1 MKTKFKVLFIYPN
14 TMMAT
19 LLPLNVSM
27 LSACLKKVGCE
38 VELFDTT
45 YYKTEDIS
53 FEQKKVELLQVKP
66 FNLEKSGI
74 RFKNTDI
81 FEDLK
86 KHVNGYKPDLIG
98 ITLVEDTIDLG
109 LSLLEAIQDYH
120 APVIAGGVG
129 VNFNAEKLIRHH
141 CVDMLCIGE
150 GELAIVELFQSMQ
163 VGKDYSNLRNLWVK
177 QNGKIIRNSLRG
189 PVDINSLPY
198 IDFDIFD
205 SSRLG
210 RPMHGTIYRMIHME
224 LDRGCPFNCNYC
236 EAPAIRKLYSKAGHS
251 KYHRKKDPERVIAE
265 MKHLCARYDPDY
277 VYFNSE
283 AFLAKRY
290 DELKEFGESYK
301 LNIGLPFWC
310 QSRPET
316 VSEEKMA
323 LLKEIGCADMQ
334 FGIEHGNEEFRK
346 KVLNRHITNK
356 AMFKALKAV
365 EKCEISYTVNN
376 IIGFPGETRRL
387 VFDTINLNRQI
398 SPKTMNCY
406 MFTPYHGTSLYK
418 YCVENG
424 LLDPEAKT
432 KQLLGGAD
440 IKYEHITRE
449 ELLGLQRTFSLYA
462 RLPESYYEKIKIAEK
477 FDEAGNKM
485 FEELRQVFIKMF
497 YS

>member
-27 LSACLKKVGCE
+27 LSACLKEAGFE

-45 YYKTEDIS
+45 YYKTEEIS

-66 FNLEKSGI
+66 FNLEESGI
-74 RFKNTDI
+74 HFRETDI
-81 FEDLK
+81 FEDLR
-86 KHVNGYKPDLIG
+86 KHVNDYQPSLIG

-109 LSLLEAIQDYH
+109 LSLLEAIRDYD

-129 VNFNAEKLIRHH
+129 VNFNAEKLIRQD
-141 CVDMLCIGE
+141 CIDMLCIGE
-150 GELAIVELFQSMQ
+150 GELALVELCERMKA
-163 VGKDYSNLRNLWVK
+163 GKNYSDVKNLWVK
-177 QNGKIIRNSLRG
+177 ENGQIIRNPLRS
-189 PVDINSLPY
+189 PIDINRLPF
-198 IDFDIFD
+198 IDFDIFEP
-205 SSRLG
+205 SRLG
-210 RPMHGTIYRMIHME
+210 RPMHGTIYKMLHIE
-224 LDRGCPFNCNYC
+224 LDRGCPFNCTYC
-236 EAPAIRKLYSKAGHS
+236 EAI
-251 KYHRKKDPERVIAE
+251 IAE
-265 MKHLCARYDPDY
+265 MEHLREKYDPNYID
-277 VYFNSE
+277 FNSE
-283 AFLAKRY
+283 SFLAKKY
-290 DELKEFGESYK
+290 DELEMFGKAYK
-301 LNIGLPFWC
+301 RRIGLPFWC

-316 VSEEKMA
+316 VSEEKIA

-346 KVLNRHITNK
+346 KILNRHVGNDR
-356 AMFKALKAV
+356 MLKALKIV
-365 EKCEISYTVNN
+365 EKYEIPYTVNN
-376 IIGFPGETRRL
+376 IIGFPGETREL
-387 VFDTINLNRQI
+387 VFDTINFNRQI

-406 MFTPYHGTSLYK
+406 MFTPYHGTPLYQ

-424 LLDPEAKT
+424 LLEPEAKT

-440 IKYEHITRE
+440 IKYEYITRE

-477 FDEAGNKM
+477 FDDVGNKM

-497 YS
+497 YN